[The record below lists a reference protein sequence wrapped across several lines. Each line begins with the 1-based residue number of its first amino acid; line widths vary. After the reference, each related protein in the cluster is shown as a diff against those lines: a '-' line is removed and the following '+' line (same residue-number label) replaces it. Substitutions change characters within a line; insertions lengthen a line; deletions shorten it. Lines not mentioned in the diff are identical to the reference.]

1 MTVERRVHARNH
13 GLARISRMTSWAVG
27 GGLVLSGGFAV
38 LAANSFAGQSRSGIG
53 TAAANP
59 ALGLGT
65 TPVTVAP
72 SPVGSNEGDDNGE
85 APQTTPTTMPHTA
98 QATPQSVPSTPQ
110 TAATPPTYAAP
121 VYTPYT
127 YNPPPMTNSGGS

>member
-59 ALGLGT
+59 ALGLTSSTG
-65 TPVTVAP
+65 AL
-72 SPVGSNEGDDNGE
+72 SPAASAAVDDGG
-85 APQTTPTTMPHTA
+85 AIPQTTPTTIPHTA